1 MTMPS
6 SGRPAPKGTR
16 LFYQIAGRLV
26 VVAALFAVLEVVIVV
41 AMYINDEE
49 TLSEDLV
56 SLEARRIVESMGH
69 RGVHPNDSELL
80 TGSSTRAF
88 VIFDD
93 RGNRLQE
100 INPGHVPLPDSPLA
114 DVRSTTSRELHGK
127 QFFLTGVRRVEIG
140 GRPGWIGLA
149 ISGQGLRPFI
159 PALYQEV
166 YDHALLPLIPL
177 SMLLLFFNVAVVR
190 RMLKP
195 LERAVTELDA
205 LDPGDPSRRLHQPA
219 SPVEVSLL
227 LMAVNRA
234 LDRVERAIQTLRQ
247 FTADAAHELRTPL
260 ASMTLTIERLPASVE
275 RLKLKDDAVAMSR
288 LIGQMLDL
296 ARTDALD
303 DMRQHRCDLHEIA
316 SRVAAEM
323 VPVAVGAG
331 RSIRYLNEGSS
342 TVEGRGELLE
352 RAIRNLID
360 NALTHTPPGTEVEVT
375 VGPSCEIKVRD
386 HGAGIPI
393 ELRQRVFERFWRAD
407 RQRSGAGLG
416 LAITGKIM
424 EACGG
429 QVQIADAADGGAVVR
444 LIFPAPK
451 VEDQYRGR
459 NYARP

>member
-1 MTMPS
+1 MI
-6 SGRPAPKGTR
+6 R
-16 LFYQIAGRLV
+16 LLEYYENEGIY
-26 VVAALFAVLEVVIVV
+26 VALCHS
-41 AMYINDEE
+41 

-205 LDPGDPSRRLHQPA
+205 LDPGDHNTDPDCGDTQLGCERRHK
-219 SPVEVSLL
+219 
-227 LMAVNRA
+227 
-234 LDRVERAIQTLRQ
+234 
-247 FTADAAHELRTPL
+247 TAAGHD
-260 ASMTLTIERLPASVE
+260 SGCV
-275 RLKLKDDAVAMSR
+275 
-288 LIGQMLDL
+288 
-296 ARTDALD
+296 TDA
-303 DMRQHRCDLHEIA
+303 
-316 SRVAAEM
+316 
-323 VPVAVGAG
+323 
-331 RSIRYLNEGSS
+331 
-342 TVEGRGELLE
+342 
-352 RAIRNLID
+352 
-360 NALTHTPPGTEVEVT
+360 
-375 VGPSCEIKVRD
+375 
-386 HGAGIPI
+386 
-393 ELRQRVFERFWRAD
+393 
-407 RQRSGAGLG
+407 
-416 LAITGKIM
+416 
-424 EACGG
+424 
-429 QVQIADAADGGAVVR
+429 
-444 LIFPAPK
+444 
-451 VEDQYRGR
+451 
-459 NYARP
+459 